1 MKGLLAFLIGV
12 ISLIAGLGGKKLVE
26 RRTPD
31 PPDSPANHGLP
42 FERVRFYSRDDLLLH
57 GWWIPAR
64 HNVKGTIIQCHGQNG
79 SMDADVR
86 QAGMLHDAGFNVLM
100 FNFRAHGESEGSW
113 VTFGLREQYDLLGAM
128 DYLVGAHGIE
138 EVGVLGFSMG
148 GATAILTAARTKQ
161 IRSIVADGAIATL
174 HETLTGWLAEKNIP
188 PILAGV
194 LAWLFMVG
202 GSIISIARL
211 DHVNTLCWIQNIRCP
226 VLFIHGAD
234 DTLVSTRAI
243 REIAA
248 NAPSG
253 SDLWIVPN
261 CHHRRA
267 HVKYPVEYEQR
278 ILEWFAT
285 TL

>member
-1 MKGLLAFLIGV
+1 MKGFLAFLIGA

-26 RRTPD
+26 RRAPD

-42 FERVRFYSRDDLLLH
+42 FERVRFYSRDDLLLQ

-64 HNVKGTIIQCHGQNG
+64 HTAKGTIIQCHGQNG

-113 VTFGLREQYDLLGAM
+113 VTFGLREQYDLLGAL

-138 EVGVLGFSMG
+138 QVGVLGFSMG
-148 GATAILTAARTKQ
+148 GVTAILTAARTKQ
-161 IRSIVADGAIATL
+161 IGSIVADGAIATL
-174 HETLTGWLAEKNIP
+174 HQTVTGWLIEKNLFP
-188 PILAGV
+188 TLAGA
-194 LAWLFMVG
+194 LAWLFMLG
-202 GSIISIARL
+202 GSVISMARL
-211 DHVNTLCWIQNIRCP
+211 DRANTHHWIQAVRCP
-226 VLFIHGAD
+226 VLFIHGAE
-234 DTLVSTRAI
+234 DTLVSSQAM

-261 CHHRRA
+261 CRHRRA
-267 HVKYPVEYEQR
+267 HIKYPEQYAHKVV
-278 ILEWFAT
+278 EWFES